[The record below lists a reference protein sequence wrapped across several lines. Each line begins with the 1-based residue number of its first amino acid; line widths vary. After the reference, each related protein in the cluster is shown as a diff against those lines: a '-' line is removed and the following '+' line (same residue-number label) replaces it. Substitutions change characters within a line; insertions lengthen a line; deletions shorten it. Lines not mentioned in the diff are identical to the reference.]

1 MSTLLDTLR
10 RRAANN
16 AWSNLRLYRAIA
28 QLSLEDFLAP
38 NRTSFFPS
46 IALTL
51 NHILVVDWFYIDALE
66 RGGKGRAIFA
76 DMMPFRDAPSLAL
89 AQRASDDRLVAFTKA
104 LSDDAALARIV
115 ELERDDHVQ
124 RETVLD
130 TLLHLDVHQIHHRG
144 QVHAM
149 LSGTNVKPPQLDEF
163 FMSEELPLR
172 EEELRALGLPIR

>member
-1 MSTLLDTLR
+1 MSTVLDVLR

-16 AWSNLRLYRAIA
+16 AWSNLRLQRAVA
-28 QLSLEDFLAP
+28 RLPPEEFLAT

-46 IALTL
+46 IVETL

-66 RGGKGRAIFA
+66 RGGKGRAIFD
-76 DMMPFRDAPSLAL
+76 DMMPFRDASSFAQ
-89 AQRASDDRLVAFTKA
+89 AQRTSDERLVAFTNA
-104 LSDDAALARIV
+104 LADETALARIV
-115 ELERDDHVQ
+115 EIERDDRVQ
-124 RETVLD
+124 RESVLD

-149 LSGTNVKPPQLDEF
+149 LAGTSATPPQLDEF

-172 EEELRALGLPIR
+172 EEELRVLGLPLR

>member
-1 MSTLLDTLR
+1 MTLLLDVAR

-16 AWSNLRLYRAIA
+16 AWSNHRLHRAVMQLTTEELRAT
-28 QLSLEDFLAP
+28 

-46 IALTL
+46 IVETL
-51 NHILVVDWFYIDALE
+51 NHILVVDWFYVEALVAG
-66 RGGKGRAIFA
+66 RGRRATFD
-76 DMMPFRDAPSLAL
+76 DMMPFRDAPAL
-89 AQRASDDRLVAFTKA
+89 YGAQRASDERLVAFT
-104 LSDDAALARIV
+104 DALADEASLMRVV
-115 ELERDDHVQ
+115 ELERDGRVQ

-149 LSGTNVKPPQLDEF
+149 LSGTRVKPPQLDEF

-172 EEELRALGLPIR
+172 EEELRALGLKVR